1 MSAISGHN
9 KKIKVAHVITRMII
23 GGAQENTLYTVQGL
37 AKMPQYDVDLISGPT
52 YGPEGALTSQHPDHD
67 YDVKIIPSLKR
78 NLNPFLDIIAFFHLF
93 ITFMKGRYHIVHTHS
108 AKAGIL
114 GRLAAKCAGVPII
127 VHTIHGLSF
136 HPYQENWLNYIYIK
150 LEKIVAFWTSK
161 LIVVCDRMCVQSVKV
176 GIAPKNKYVKI
187 YSGIDVEDFYRIR
200 IPQEELLRQL
210 NIEPDK
216 VIIGKVARLFP
227 LKGHIYLLK
236 AVRSLI
242 RDFPNLRLVLVGDGI
257 LKEHLMRESVRYG
270 IQEYVRFVGLVP
282 PEEISSY
289 LSIMNIVVH
298 VSLREGLARVIP
310 QAMLLKKP
318 VVAFNLDGAP
328 ELIFDGKTGCL
339 VKPESLTGLNS
350 ALAYLLKNPSQ
361 AKHMGSM
368 AKDMVEP
375 KFSHLTMV
383 KKIDDVYNDLIKE
396 EKI

>member
-1 MSAISGHN
+1 M
-9 KKIKVAHVITRMII
+9 
-23 GGAQENTLYTVQGL
+23 
-37 AKMPQYDVDLISGPT
+37 
-52 YGPEGALTSQHPDHD
+52 
-67 YDVKIIPSLKR
+67 
-78 NLNPFLDIIAFFHLF
+78 
-93 ITFMKGRYHIVHTHS
+93 
-108 AKAGIL
+108 
-114 GRLAAKCAGVPII
+114 
-127 VHTIHGLSF
+127 
-136 HPYQENWLNYIYIK
+136 
-150 LEKIVAFWTSK
+150 
-161 LIVVCDRMCVQSVKV
+161 
-176 GIAPKNKYVKI
+176 
-187 YSGIDVEDFYRIR
+187 
-200 IPQEELLRQL
+200 
-210 NIEPDK
+210 
-216 VIIGKVARLFP
+216 FP

-257 LKEHLMRESVRYG
+257 LKDNLMRETVRYG
-270 IQEYVRFVGLVP
+270 IQEYVRFVGLVA

-383 KKIDDVYNDLIKE
+383 KKIDGVYNDLIKE